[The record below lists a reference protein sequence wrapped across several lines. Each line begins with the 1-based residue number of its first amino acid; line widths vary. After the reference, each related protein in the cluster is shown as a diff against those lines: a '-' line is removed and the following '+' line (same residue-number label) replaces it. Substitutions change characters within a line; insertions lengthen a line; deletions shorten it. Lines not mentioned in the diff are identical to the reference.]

1 MPRTVEFE
9 IEHGDI
15 TTYQADVLVLKYA
28 QAFYGADELVVSLIP
43 PDVMQSRNMR
53 PKPGEYRLVETKGA
67 ITTPWVLFVG
77 VEPMRSFRYEQIREF
92 ASRSLAIL
100 SKEMPE
106 ARHISMTMHGVGTGL
121 DETEAILSQL
131 AGLLSAMEG
140 GNMPESLERISIVD
154 RNGDRVDRIKYP
166 LVAELSQM
174 TFAARVEDEDRW
186 AYRLTFGSDEDAEVS
201 PPSAAQLPK
210 PGRFQHPVHPLE
222 KDPSEADE
230 EVPPPATETEIS
242 RIESAG
248 VQSEAKP
255 HAFIAMPFKK
265 EFDDIFYYGIQQ
277 PVHMA
282 GLLCE
287 RVDKDAFSG
296 GIMEY
301 VKHRIE
307 TAAVVV
313 AELTGANPNVYLEV
327 GYAWGKGRPV
337 ILLVQD
343 ENQLHFDVKGQ
354 RCLVYERIKDLEE
367 ALSKEL
373 RGMMAKGIVA
383 GQNAQ

>member
-1 MPRTVEFE
+1 
-9 IEHGDI
+9 
-15 TTYQADVLVLKYA
+15 
-28 QAFYGADELVVSLIP
+28 
-43 PDVMQSRNMR
+43 MR

-77 VEPMRSFRYEQIREF
+77 VEPMRSFRYEQIRDF
-92 ASRSLAIL
+92 AARSLAIL
-100 SKEMPE
+100 SKEIPE

-140 GNMPESLERISIVD
+140 GNMPESLERISIID
-154 RNGDRVDRIKYP
+154 RNRDRLDRIKYP
-166 LVAELSQM
+166 LAAEISRM
-174 TFAARVEDEDRW
+174 TFAERVEDEERW
-186 AYRLTFGSDEDAEVS
+186 AYRLTFGIDEQEE
-201 PPSAAQLPK
+201 SAAPAVGQVPK

-222 KDPSEADE
+222 KDPSEAE
-230 EVPPPATETEIS
+230 EEAAKEEATTS

-248 VQSEAKP
+248 VQSESKP

-277 PVHMA
+277 PVHTA

-337 ILLVQD
+337 ILLVQSED
-343 ENQLHFDVKGQ
+343 QLHFDVKGQ
-354 RCLVYERIKDLEE
+354 RCLVYERIKDLEQ
-367 ALSKEL
+367 ALVKEL
-373 RGMMAKGIVA
+373 RGMMAKGIIM
-383 GQNAQ
+383 GSNER

>member
-1 MPRTVEFE
+1 MSRTVEFV
-9 IEHGDI
+9 IEQGDI
-15 TTYQADVLVLKYA
+15 TTFEADVLVLKYA

-67 ITTPWVLFVG
+67 ISAPWVLFVG
-77 VEPMRSFRYEQIREF
+77 VEPNRSFRYEQIKEF

-121 DETEAILSQL
+121 DETEAILSQFS
-131 AGLLSAMEG
+131 GLLSALEG

-154 RNGDRVDRIKYP
+154 RNSDRVARIKIP
-166 LVAELSQM
+166 LEAAFSRVM
-174 TFAARVEDEDRW
+174 FATRIDDDERW
-186 AYRLTFGSDEDAEVS
+186 GYVLTFGSDEEEMKPVPAIGQV
-201 PPSAAQLPK
+201 PK
-210 PGRFQHPVHPLE
+210 PGKFQHPVHPLE
-222 KDPSEADE
+222 KDPSAADE
-230 EVPPPATETEIS
+230 DEPTAS
-242 RIESAG
+242 RIETAG
-248 VQSEAKP
+248 MLSESKP
-255 HAFIAMPFKK
+255 HAFVAMPFKK

-277 PVHMA
+277 PIHIA

-354 RCLVYERIKDLEE
+354 RCLVYERIKDLEQ

-373 RGMMAKGIVA
+373 KGMMAKGIVV
-383 GQNAQ
+383 GQNAR

>member
-15 TTYQADVLVLKYA
+15 TTFQADVLVLKHA
-28 QAFYGADELVVSLIP
+28 QAFYGADELVASLIP
-43 PDVMQSRNMR
+43 PTVMQSRNMR

-67 ITTPWVLFVG
+67 ITAPWVLFVG
-77 VEPMRSFRYEQIREF
+77 VEPNRSFRYEQIKEF

-106 ARHISMTMHGVGTGL
+106 AQHISMTMHGVGTGL
-121 DETEAILSQL
+121 DETEAILSQF
-131 AGLLSAMEG
+131 AGLLSALEG

-154 RNGDRVDRIKYP
+154 RKDDRVARIK
-166 LVAELSQM
+166 LSLEAELSRVM
-174 TFAARVEDEDRW
+174 FATRVEDENRW
-186 AYRLTFGSDEDAEVS
+186 VYRLMFGSEEEEERPAPAVGQV
-201 PPSAAQLPK
+201 PIPR
-210 PGRFQHPVHPLE
+210 RFEHPVHPLE
-222 KDPSEADE
+222 KDASEADE
-230 EVPPPATETEIS
+230 EEPDAAIN
-242 RIESAG
+242 RIETAG
-248 VQSEAKP
+248 MMSESKP
-255 HAFIAMPFKK
+255 HAFIAMSFKK

-277 PVHMA
+277 PIHTA

-373 RGMMAKGIVA
+373 RGMIAKGIVA